1 MMDFL
6 VVSNIVHL
14 GWSKAA
20 EYCQLQ
26 WLESFSKFSEGDM
39 YYELTQLID
48 VLLLRG
54 NHLSFIDTS
63 E

>member
-6 VVSNIVHL
+6 VVANIVHL

-26 WLESFSKFSEGDM
+26 WLEGFSKFSEGDM